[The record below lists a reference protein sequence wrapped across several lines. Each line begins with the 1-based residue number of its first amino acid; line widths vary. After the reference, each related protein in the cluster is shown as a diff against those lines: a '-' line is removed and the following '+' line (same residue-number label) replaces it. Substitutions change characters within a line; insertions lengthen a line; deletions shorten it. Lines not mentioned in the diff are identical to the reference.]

1 MALASVSLV
10 SFPSIHETPPP
21 FESTQKR
28 TLSLAL
34 ESQSCHREHRRHRRA
49 AFPRVTASTRGT
61 SSSGD
66 RNGTAENDAS
76 DTRVQRVG
84 VWLTA
89 AAVAAAVVAA
99 PLAVA
104 PCALADFKTY
114 NHAYLRGA
122 DMSNQDLYRSI
133 FAACDCRL
141 INLSGS
147 NLAGSTDTFAGFEL
161 ANLENTNWE
170 RALADRVVFRGA
182 NLRNANFTNAILSGS
197 QFEGADVTGA
207 DFTDAIVDNAQRRLM
222 CRKAK
227 GVNPVTGVETRESL
241 GC

>member
-1 MALASVSLV
+1 
-10 SFPSIHETPPP
+10 
-21 FESTQKR
+21 
-28 TLSLAL
+28 
-34 ESQSCHREHRRHRRA
+34 
-49 AFPRVTASTRGT
+49 
-61 SSSGD
+61 
-66 RNGTAENDAS
+66 
-76 DTRVQRVG
+76 
-84 VWLTA
+84 
-89 AAVAAAVVAA
+89 
-99 PLAVA
+99 
-104 PCALADFKTY
+104 
-114 NHAYLRGA
+114 
-122 DMSNQDLYRSI
+122 MSNQDLYRSI
-133 FAACDCRL
+133 FAACDCHL